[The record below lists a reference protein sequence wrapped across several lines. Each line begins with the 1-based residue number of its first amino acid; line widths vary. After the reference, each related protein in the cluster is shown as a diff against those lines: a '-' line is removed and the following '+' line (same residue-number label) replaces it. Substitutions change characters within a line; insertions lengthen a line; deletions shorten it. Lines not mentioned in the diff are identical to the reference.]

1 MRDEIFGSWSL
12 ERFDIVSPEGVA
24 KPWGENVSGLLIYSP
39 DGHMSVSINR
49 ALDKSES
56 NESKA
61 IFDSILFYSGTF
73 QIDGNVIR
81 HQVTQA
87 SNPSRVGKEMI
98 RYAELTEGL
107 LVLTTP
113 KENFGTAK
121 LVWRKI

>member
-12 ERFDIVSPEGVA
+12 ERFDIVSPEGVE
-24 KPWGENVSGLLIYSP
+24 KPWGENVSGLLIYSK

-49 ALDKSES
+49 ALNNSEP
-56 NESKA
+56 NEAKA

-73 QIDGNVIR
+73 QIDGNVIL

-87 SNPSRVGKEMI
+87 SNPSRIGKEMI
-98 RYAELTEGL
+98 RYAELADGL

-113 KENFGTAK
+113 KESFGTAK
-121 LVWRKI
+121 LIWRKI

>member
-12 ERFDIVSPEGVA
+12 ERFDIVSPEGVV
-24 KPWGENVSGLLIYSP
+24 KPWGEKASGLLIYSP

-49 ALDKSES
+49 ALDKSEP

-73 QIDGNVIR
+73 QIDGNTIR

-87 SNPSRVGKEMI
+87 SNPSRIGKEMI
-98 RYAELTEGL
+98 RYAELPEGF